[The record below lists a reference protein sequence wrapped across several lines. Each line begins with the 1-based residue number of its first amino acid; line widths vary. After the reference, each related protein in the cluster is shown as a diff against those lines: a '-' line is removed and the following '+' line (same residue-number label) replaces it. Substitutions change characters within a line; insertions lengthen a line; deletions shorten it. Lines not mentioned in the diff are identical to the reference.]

1 MMKQR
6 ISDIADA
13 ILKKSNNEKLP
24 YIEIGDINVETKQ
37 YIGKDKPAVEGALKA
52 KKDHV
57 LISKVRPTRRAVTI
71 ITKDCLVSN
80 AFIVLQAQKSIIPKY
95 LFYSIAYNKRFF
107 LQLGKLERGTSYPS
121 CRAKDILT
129 YKISVPIISE
139 QKEIIKIL
147 DIANNLRVKRKEQLA
162 FLDDYLKSI
171 FLDMFGDPME
181 NEKAWKIVKI
191 YDVIIDGPQNGL
203 YKPSIFYGNGVPIL
217 RIDCFYNGMV
227 TDIAK
232 LKRVVVTDEELRR
245 FQIHEDDIVINR
257 VNSRSHLGKCALIPG
272 LSEKTVFESNM
283 MRLTVDKTKILPLF
297 LSKFLTTPFVKK
309 QILNSA
315 KDAVNQ
321 SSINQNDVNNFEL
334 FLPPINLQYKFVS
347 IVEQVEQIK
356 QKMCASLDEMNNHFN
371 SLIVVKLWVL
381 NFGTLMT

>member
-1 MMKQR
+1 MNR
-6 ISDIADA
+6 
-13 ILKKSNNEKLP
+13 
-24 YIEIGDINVETKQ
+24 V
-37 YIGKDKPAVEGALKA
+37 
-52 KKDHV
+52 
-57 LISKVRPTRRAVTI
+57 
-71 ITKDCLVSN
+71 
-80 AFIVLQAQKSIIPKY
+80 
-95 LFYSIAYNKRFF
+95 
-107 LQLGKLERGTSYPS
+107 
-121 CRAKDILT
+121 DILEAV
-129 YKISVPIISE
+129 KITNNRVKPFDGRKRYLATGNLSNQGIDNSLLVDYENKPSRADLMVSEGYLILARMKATNKVFLIDCDSEDLIVSTGFLTLKPKDGFEGRYLYHYFRSKTFQRLKDMYCSGATQKAINNNSFKKLKVPHYEIE
-139 QKEIIKIL
+139 QQKKIGQIL
-147 DIANNLRVKRKEQLA
+147 DAANSLCQKRKEQLA
-162 FLDDYLKSI
+162 LLDDYLKSV

-181 NEKAWKIVKI
+181 NEKAWKIAKL
-191 YDVIIDGPQNGL
+191 YDVIINGPQNGL
-203 YKPSIFYGNGVPIL
+203 YKPSSFYGNGVPIL

-227 TDIAK
+227 IDITK

-347 IVEQVEQIK
+347 IVEKIEKTK
-356 QKMCASLDEMNNHFN
+356 QKMRASLDEMGNHFN
-371 SLIVVKLWVL
+371 A
-381 NFGTLMT
+381 LMQRYFE

>member
-1 MMKQR
+1 MIKHK

-13 ILKKSNNEKLP
+13 ILKKSNNEELP
-24 YIEIGDINVETKQ
+24 YIEIGDIDVETKQ
-37 YIGKDKPAVEGALKA
+37 YIRKDKSAVKGALKA

-57 LISKVRPTRRAVTI
+57 LISKVRPTRGAVTI

-80 AFIVLQAQKSIIPKY
+80 AFVVLQTRESIIPKY

-107 LQLGKLERGTSYPS
+107 LRLGKLEKGTSYPS

-129 YKISVPIISE
+129 YKISLFTISK
-139 QKEIIKIL
+139 QKEIVQKL
-147 DIANNLRVKRKEQLA
+147 DTANNLRQKRKEQLA
-162 FLDDYLKSI
+162 LLDDYLKSV

-181 NEKAWKIVKI
+181 NEKAWKIVKLG
-191 YDVIIDGPQNGL
+191 DVIIDGPQNGL
-203 YKPSIFYGNGVPIL
+203 YKPSSFYGNGVPIL
-217 RIDCFYNGMV
+217 RIDCFYDGVV

-232 LKRVVVTDEELRR
+232 LKRVLVTDEELRR
-245 FQIHEDDIVINR
+245 FQIHEDDIVVNR

-272 LSEKTVFESNM
+272 ISEKTVFESNM
-283 MRLTVDKTKILPLF
+283 MRLTVNKTKVLPLF
-297 LSKFLTTPFVKK
+297 LSKFLTTPFIKK

-334 FLPPINLQYKFVS
+334 FYLLLIYN
-347 IVEQVEQIK
+347 I
-356 QKMCASLDEMNNHFN
+356 N
-371 SLIVVKLWVL
+371 SLQLL
-381 NFGTLMT
+381 NRSKKQNKKCAIH